1 MLAVLL
7 FDQLSAPGSVQHF
20 DLPQVLAQ
28 VEHTGA
34 NLLFEINRM
43 QLKFVDFD
51 EHQAPPALLNRT
63 AKPAEARTEEQV
75 LQEVT

>member
-7 FDQLSAPGSVQHF
+7 FDQLSPASGVERFH
-20 DLPQVLAQ
+20 LPQVFAQ
-28 VEHTGA
+28 VEHTRA
-34 NLLFEINRM
+34 NFLFEINGM

-63 AKPAEARTEEQV
+63 AKTRGST
-75 LQEVT
+75 L

>member
-1 MLAVLL
+1 
-7 FDQLSAPGSVQHF
+7 
-20 DLPQVLAQ
+20 
-28 VEHTGA
+28 
-34 NLLFEINRM
+34 M